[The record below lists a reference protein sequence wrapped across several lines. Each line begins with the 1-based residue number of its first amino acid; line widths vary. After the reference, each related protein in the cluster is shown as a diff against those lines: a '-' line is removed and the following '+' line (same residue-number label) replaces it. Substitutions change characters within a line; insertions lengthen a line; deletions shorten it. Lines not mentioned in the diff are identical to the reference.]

1 MPCALVIGIHSGI
14 GSAVADALSVEGWSI
29 IGTARGGQSD
39 AQPQF
44 YFCDLSKSESV
55 DSVIIELAESS
66 VRWDAV
72 IVAPGTMEPIGKID
86 TVSADA
92 WAKCIDVNFTNQMR
106 LIVGLLPLK
115 SNSAVG
121 QPIVVTFAGG
131 GTNSAPVGFSA
142 YTLGKIALIKGME
155 VMAEEFQDVT
165 FVNIGPGWVKT
176 KIHQQALENSATPE
190 SSRKE
195 TERRLQEDDF
205 VPMNKVVS
213 MVLWAINAPAS
224 VVTGRNFSAQH
235 DPIENPGFEIG
246 LASDSN
252 LMKLRRFGN
261 AYDWMAK

>member
-1 MPCALVIGIHSGI
+1 MPCALIIGIHSGI
-14 GSAVADALSVEGWSI
+14 GSALADALSAEGWSI
-29 IGTARGGQSD
+29 IGTSRSGQSD
-39 AQPQF
+39 TPPQF
-44 YFCDLSKSESV
+44 YFCDLSTSESV
-55 DSVIIELAESS
+55 DSAIVELTKSS

-92 WAKCIDVNFTNQMR
+92 WAESIDVNFTNQMR

-115 SNSAVG
+115 SSSAVG

-142 YTLGKIALIKGME
+142 YTLAKLAMVKGME

-176 KIHQQALENSATPE
+176 KIHQQAMENPATPE

-205 VPMNKVVS
+205 VPMSKVVA
-213 MVLWAINAPAS
+213 MVLWVLNAPAS

-235 DPIENPGFEIG
+235 DPIENPQFEIG

-261 AYDWMAK
+261 AYNWMAK